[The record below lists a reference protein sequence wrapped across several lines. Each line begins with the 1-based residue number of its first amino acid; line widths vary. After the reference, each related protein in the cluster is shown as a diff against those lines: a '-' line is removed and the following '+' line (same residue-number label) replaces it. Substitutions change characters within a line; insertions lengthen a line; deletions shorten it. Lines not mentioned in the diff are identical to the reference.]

1 MEEPLP
7 VDDDQQ
13 QRETEPVANGDGDI
27 KSAASSVP
35 GTDNDGFDGDM
46 FASMMQQ
53 ELIAYSVS
61 WDPLMKVLHALGASM
76 SKQQRAQ
83 QNNHDAMKKMENQVA
98 ALREELA
105 HTKDDKKEAAEAM
118 EAMKNQVGEMQNQL
132 EEIQGLAPLDGQQ
145 EQQEGADSEKSSP
158 ADGSK
163 GESDASSA
171 VNQSPRSPRATSFG
185 RQPFATA
192 EELADA
198 KKELREELK
207 RALAR
212 ALGHDVIDEAGEN
225 EDENLQEEG
234 RPGSN
239 RDSSEALGSSRNTEP
254 RALQLPGAPF
264 ASAAELQ
271 QEVEKLQG
279 LQDALTARMTEHD
292 QLLDALN
299 GRVSKLDDISSQFS
313 DLGNGSSDIPGHGG
327 SNGNGAEFS
336 SHNDENGKQDE
347 FEATVNDILNKLK
360 ELKTVQD
367 EQDHKLLGHDEA
379 VEKHTADIKALL
391 DSLDDLSVQQQT
403 VASMYSAGGTMGV
416 GSSDGSGSDNT
427 ATGDSG
433 KSGKSETQGGRSV
446 EAASQPQL
454 DLSLVFTKLADL
466 RRSTDASLNSLQQ
479 SIKGVSGTTQS
490 QQEQLDALRNNVVFN
505 EHLQAHLVES
515 RLAMQKELLAR
526 NQTFQDRTKPQLV
539 EWRKALELTED
550 KLLQGNSDDETL
562 HALQQMQRC
571 YHRTLLSIA
580 PLVNSPLNIAEI
592 LQTLSDEVKQL
603 QNAVRLGVVPLR
615 VTDHNSTGEAGEGDR
630 EEEYARKLRYLDEE
644 IDATL
649 QVNITTEK
657 KNDPLIKGLDAMREK
672 LELMW
677 SMWHRNYN
685 VDRGQPSE
693 SVVREGADVNSSGSG
708 ENHAT
713 HEERR
718 QSFQQHNPDGL
729 REMEL
734 RLSGAV
740 RRLAMVEEDIERLNA
755 LTAEF
760 NAPDTYKSH
769 GNAASD
775 SHAIGRRAPSTNN
788 LRTELAME
796 EVEKLRKEMYDEISK
811 ITEQQSEGGN
821 GGNGGSSINGTT
833 SLVPMDRRSMVE
845 AAAKQGDVLT
855 DLYSQM
861 TGRELDTRFYNS
873 PEGQKQFYD
882 NFIKEVT
889 KKVSGLINT
898 EKTGQRGPGIGGAAN
913 ANVNY
918 RLLLDNFAQKVDDRL
933 EDAREF
939 TTEELA
945 RLRRELMEQLKI
957 RFEVALRDIRG
968 ELMLLQPTDGDS
980 TAMGTK
986 PVMCV
991 ACSRPVPVSSVIRE
1005 AGSLPA
1011 DLANPEPVNQTMPTE
1026 YDYDRGDDEFVFR
1039 AGFKMP
1045 ANDRKILTLPFL
1057 TTAMR
1062 NKMVLNKPEGKR
1074 KRPARQSHLNRVD
1087 NVVREALE
1095 LDRASRGRGFDAT
1108 S

>member
-35 GTDNDGFDGDM
+35 ETDNDGFDADM

-83 QNNHDAMKKMENQVA
+83 QNNYDAMKKMENQVA

-163 GESDASSA
+163 GESDASST

-234 RPGSN
+234 RPGS
-239 RDSSEALGSSRNTEP
+239 
-254 RALQLPGAPF
+254 APF

-279 LQDALTARMTEHD
+279 LQDALTARVTEHD

-327 SNGNGAEFS
+327 SNGNGAEFL
-336 SHNDENGKQDE
+336 SHNDKNGKQDE

-403 VASMYSAGGTMGV
+403 VASMYSPGGTMGV
-416 GSSDGSGSDNT
+416 GSSDGSGSDNA

-615 VTDHNSTGEAGEGDR
+615 VTDHNSTGETGEGDR
-630 EEEYARKLRYLDEE
+630 EEEYTRKLRYLDEE

-657 KNDPLIKGLDAMREK
+657 KNDPLINGLDAMREK

-693 SVVREGADVNSSGSG
+693 SVVREGADANSSGSG

-760 NAPDTYKSH
+760 NASDTYKSH

-873 PEGQKQFYD
+873 PEGQKQFYE